1 MEKMKKILVEDLKP
15 GMIYDKAIY
24 VDRNNMLVPANVQ
37 VKEEDIK
44 KLMTWGV
51 SEVETAGKLITG
63 SNNTSE
69 RQALK
74 IVENYNELLKKRKK
88 LIEIYQATRTAVDRV
103 YGHIRS
109 DDQFDVDDLKKCIDD
124 IIQITNE
131 NSNIFLF
138 LYGLD
143 EGKDYFVT
151 HAINVTFYAI
161 SIGIALQ
168 YSMNSL
174 RELGLGAI
182 LINAGMIKV
191 PLYITRKQSNLTEQ
205 EFNQIKTHPLHGYK
219 ALKELAKLDDNVAK
233 VSIQHHEQFDG
244 KGYPRGLSG
253 KSIDEYARI
262 ASIADGY
269 ESQISN
275 RSYRSKVDFYNAMRN
290 LLSSG
295 VNKYDPDILRIF
307 LSKMSVY
314 PIGSIVEIN
323 DSSIGIVIGSIPEKP
338 LRPLIKLI
346 FDKEKNKLEDTI
358 ILNLLQETSYYIVKA
373 LDEAEIGINIFD
385 VL

>member
-1 MEKMKKILVEDLKP
+1 MKKILVEDLKP

-63 SNNTSE
+63 SNNSSE
-69 RQALK
+69 RQAQK

-88 LIEIYQATRTAVDRV
+88 LIETYQETRTAVDRV
-103 YGHIRS
+103 YGHIRN
-109 DDQFDVDDLKKCIDD
+109 DDQFDVDDLRKCIDA

-143 EGKDYFVT
+143 EGKDYLVT

-168 YSMNSL
+168 YSMTSL
-174 RELGLGAI
+174 RELGLGTL

-191 PLYITRKQSNLTEQ
+191 PIYITRKQSNLTEQ

-219 ALKELAKLDDNVAK
+219 ALKELAKLDDNVAN
-233 VSIQHHEQFDG
+233 VSLQHHEQFDG

-253 KSIDEYARI
+253 KSIEEYARI

>member
-1 MEKMKKILVEDLKP
+1 MKKIMVEDLKP

-24 VDRNNMLVPANVQ
+24 VDKNNMLVPGNVQ

-51 SEVETAGKLITG
+51 TEVETAGNLITG
-63 SNNTSE
+63 NNNSSE
-69 RQALK
+69 RQAQK
-74 IVENYNELLKKRKK
+74 IVANYNELLKKRKK
-88 LIEIYQATRTAVDRV
+88 LIEIYQETRTAVDRV
-103 YGHIRS
+103 YTYIRNNEP
-109 DDQFDVDDLKKCIDD
+109 FDIDDLKKCIDD

-143 EGKDYFVT
+143 EGKDYLVT
-151 HAINVTFYAI
+151 HAINVTFYAT

-168 YSMNSL
+168 YSMTSL
-174 RELGLGAI
+174 RELGLGTL

-219 ALKELAKLDDNVAK
+219 ALKELAKLDDNVAN
-233 VSIQHHEQFDG
+233 VSLQHHEQFDG

-262 ASIADGY
+262 GSIADGY

-338 LRPLIKLI
+338 LRPIIKLI
-346 FDKEKNKLEDTI
+346 FDKEKNRLEDTI

-373 LDEAEIGINIFD
+373 LDESEIGINIFD